1 MINFDHEVGCGGR
14 GGEMVES
21 VMLLSDDEEMRLCQR
36 KVYTLS
42 QDEKAM
48 HEFLT
53 TNKCRRTGMSVYLN
67 GEEYNVTCESL
78 ESELY
83 DNCKVH
89 LSHTVA
95 GTRRATD
102 DGELERRV
110 RQRQSY

>member
-1 MINFDHEVGCGGR
+1 MKLR
-14 GGEMVES
+14 
-21 VMLLSDDEEMRLCQR
+21 QR
-36 KVYTLS
+36 KVHTLL
-42 QDEKAM
+42 QDEQAM

-67 GEEYNVTCESL
+67 GEDHAVTCESL
-78 ESELY
+78 ESELVC

-95 GTRRATD
+95 GKRRATD

-110 RQRQSY
+110 PEL